1 MSSAWQ
7 IYDDFLS
14 ARTKLLS
21 PKSRWLRFAKMRVAF
36 VSPKSVAVPVR
47 AQVARVIV
55 NNRPETMDRSTRSFA
70 AAAGWSFPVA
80 SSAKTPL
87 ASFRQNAR
95 RPHAEEHRSASTDA
109 CTSRLRCDA
118 SRSMRPR
125 AHPSRLEPTW
135 VLNSA
140 DLG

>member
-47 AQVARVIV
+47 AQVARFIV
-55 NNRPETMDRSTRSFA
+55 NNNRETMVRSRRPFL
-70 AAAGWSFPVA
+70 AAAGWFSPWLRLHWLRF
-80 SSAKTPL
+80 AKMRRALMLRSIAARPQTL
-87 ASFRQNAR
+87 ARVGCA
-95 RPHAEEHRSASTDA
+95 A
-109 CTSRLRCDA
+109 
-118 SRSMRPR
+118 M
-125 AHPSRLEPTW
+125 RLE
-135 VLNSA
+135 A
-140 DLG
+140 